1 MFPYR
6 WVVWLAKI
14 LWRAPSPMLTV
25 TVYIVKC
32 QTLLACLGTFHSTAP
47 AGLLLDPRHGRDG
60 GGAGAGPQPL
70 HPRLRPRDRD
80 AAVRHAQRG
89 LPQRRDRH
97 AETRGGH

>member
-1 MFPYR
+1 MSADISLHCP
-6 WVVWLAKI
+6 
-14 LWRAPSPMLTV
+14 P
-25 TVYIVKC
+25 
-32 QTLLACLGTFHSTAP
+32 
-47 AGLLLDPRHGRDG
+47 GLLLDPRHGRDG

-97 AETRGGH
+97 AQTRGGQLELELEMILCL